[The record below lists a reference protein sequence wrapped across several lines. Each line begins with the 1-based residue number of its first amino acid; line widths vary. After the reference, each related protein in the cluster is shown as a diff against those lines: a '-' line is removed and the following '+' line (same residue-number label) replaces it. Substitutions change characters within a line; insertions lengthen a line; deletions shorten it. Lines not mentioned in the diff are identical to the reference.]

1 MKNLVIAVCL
11 VSLTGCATL
20 FAKKEVEV
28 TLSDGASVNGSSTST
43 TLSKKESHTV
53 TYQDGSTCQIESH
66 VGWVWVVLDVFT
78 TGPIGLII
86 DGVTGNWS
94 KLETDCRG
102 VDGEN

>member
-11 VSLTGCATL
+11 VSLSGCATL
-20 FAKKEVEV
+20 FAKKEAEV
-28 TLSDGASVNGSSTST
+28 TLSDGAHVNGSSTST

-53 TYQDGSTCQIESH
+53 TYDDGSTCEIESH
-66 VGWVWVVLDVFT
+66 VSFAWVAIDLFL

-86 DGVTGNWS
+86 DGVTGNWK

-102 VDGEN
+102 IDGEN